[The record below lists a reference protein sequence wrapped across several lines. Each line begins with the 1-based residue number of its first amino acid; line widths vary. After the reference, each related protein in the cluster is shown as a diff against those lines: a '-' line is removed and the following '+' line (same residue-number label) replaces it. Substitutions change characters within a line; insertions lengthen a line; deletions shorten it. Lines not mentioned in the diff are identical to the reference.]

1 MPDNWTK
8 EQVERVVKTAFF
20 VENRDTV
27 NLDVEHADWRNI
39 QDIIR
44 WAKENGWDAIETP
57 GETVQVSKKTK

>member
-8 EQVERVVKTAFF
+8 EQVKRVVKTAFF

-44 WAKENGWDAIETP
+44 
-57 GETVQVSKKTK
+57 